1 MTEQDRVFGK
11 CAWRLVPFMA
21 LLYVVNY
28 IDRVNV
34 GFAALTMNKELGL
47 SPSIYGFGAG
57 IFFFSYALCQI
68 PASLMIARIGPRRG
82 IFWILVIWGALSAAN
97 AFVWSP
103 ASFYVVRFFL
113 GIAEAGFFPGMVFY
127 LTLWFPKDYLGRS
140 IAGFQAAN
148 PLAFVVAGPLSGLL
162 LGMDGAFSL
171 SGWQWLFLAE
181 GLPACILAFA
191 VYRWMPDG
199 PADASWLDRDEKAAI
214 ASRHRSDGVAEHS
227 DIRIAL
233 KDWRVFGIGFVGIGV
248 IFCITGV
255 QLWVPQIVQ
264 AMGFPNETVGVVVA
278 LPFVCGSNDPLGL
291 CERFAQRTNLAHRVG
306 GPVHGTGPHH
316 RKHFHFPSAR
326 SSRTDDRDRWA
337 VFRAAGHQHAATLAF
352 ARTGAGWRNRRL
364 QHHGAVRRIFRSDC
378 DWRSQTGDEQLC
390 GRPYCVGGS
399 RDLVGG
405 GHSSPRPRAFA
416 ARRVRK
422 HRPRIAKPCDR
433 ATEGSR

>member
-1 MTEQDRVFGK
+1 MTEQDRVFAK

-34 GFAALTMNKELGL
+34 GFAALTMNKELGF
-47 SPSIYGFGAG
+47 SPSTYGLGAG

-68 PASLMIARIGPRRG
+68 PASMMIARIGPRRG
-82 IFWILVIWGALSAAN
+82 IFSILLIWGALSAAN
-97 AFVWSP
+97 DFVWSP

-162 LGMDGAFSL
+162 LGMDGTFSL

-191 VYRWMPDG
+191 VYRLMPDG

-214 ASRHRSDGVAEHS
+214 ASRHHSDGVAEHS

-233 KDWRVFGIGFVGIGV
+233 KDWRAFGIGFVAIGL

-278 LPFVCGSNDPLGL
+278 LPFRLRDSSYDPLGATRAIRAKNASGTSRWRPYSRHWASSSQAFPL
-291 CERFAQRTNLAHRVG
+291 LICSFLLGLTIAIVGQFSALPVINTLLPRFCADRRWLAES
-306 GPVHGTGPHH
+306 
-316 RKHFHFPSAR
+316 PSTTLWR
-326 SSRTDDRDRWA
+326 SSADFSVPLSLAFSNRR
-337 VFRAAGHQHAATLAF
+337 RAAMRQALL
-352 ARTGAGWRNRRL
+352 RWR
-364 QHHGAVRRIFRSDC
+364 
-378 DWRSQTGDEQLC
+378 
-390 GRPYCVGGS
+390 
-399 RDLVGG
+399 
-405 GHSSPRPRAFA
+405 
-416 ARRVRK
+416 
-422 HRPRIAKPCDR
+422 
-433 ATEGSR
+433 